1 MNGEKINIISKS
13 PRVLVA
19 PLDWGLG
26 HATRCIPIINEL
38 LVLGCEVLI
47 AANGATKDLLQIEF
61 PSLMFL
67 SLRGYTI
74 KYSRNSF
81 WLPAK
86 LLIQL
91 PKLFL
96 GIFREN
102 RWLQG
107 IVQKHQVTM
116 VISDNRPGMY
126 HKTVPCIYITH
137 QLHIITGHPFTEW
150 MTNKIHDHF
159 IKRYTE
165 CWVPDAEDKNG
176 LAGKLSHPTHMPGI
190 TVKYMGPLSRFVIKE
205 EERKYELLILLSGPE
220 PQRTIFEQLLLKEL
234 VKYEGTAL
242 LVRGLPGQFHENLAI
257 PENLEIKE
265 HLAAVDLN
273 KAINQSGLVIC
284 RCGYTSIMDLICLGK
299 RAILIPTPGQTE
311 QEYLGGYLGHKKL
324 FYSALQRRF
333 SLQKALRE
341 EENYLYD
348 TVHLNRDG
356 YKLVIKSFLKS
367 HSSVT

>member
-1 MNGEKINIISKS
+1 MNGEKFNIISKS

-150 MTNKIHDHF
+150 MTNKIHTHF
-159 IKRYTE
+159 INRYTE

-176 LAGKLSHPTHMPGI
+176 LAG
-190 TVKYMGPLSRFVIKE
+190 PLRLFAELGELGGDRLAFGSIA
-205 EERKYELLILLSGPE
+205 ERALRIGEDLHE
-220 PQRTIFEQLLLKEL
+220 TR
-234 VKYEGTAL
+234 L
-242 LVRGLPGQFHENLAI
+242 LVARRKVLAKEPEHRRMGGLGATNL
-257 PENLEIKE
+257 LEIRLGE
-265 HLAAVDLN
+265 L
-273 KAINQSGLVIC
+273 GL
-284 RCGYTSIMDLICLGK
+284 
-299 RAILIPTPGQTE
+299 
-311 QEYLGGYLGHKKL
+311 
-324 FYSALQRRF
+324 RRVRRVE
-333 SLQKALRE
+333 LR
-341 EENYLYD
+341 
-348 TVHLNRDG
+348 
-356 YKLVIKSFLKS
+356 
-367 HSSVT
+367 